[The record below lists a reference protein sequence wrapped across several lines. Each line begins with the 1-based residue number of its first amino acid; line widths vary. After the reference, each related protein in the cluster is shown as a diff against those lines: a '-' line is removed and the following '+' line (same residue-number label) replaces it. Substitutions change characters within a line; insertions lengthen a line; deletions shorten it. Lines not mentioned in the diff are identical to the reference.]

1 MSHPYFPI
9 EPFAYDKYNTGHML
23 EKKNKERCV
32 SLVYPR
38 LAPEDFNEQF
48 RPGMKIWVT
57 LPTGTYSGTL
67 IRTFGKN
74 GRTAEIQLDSGQ
86 VITVDVNQITAA
98 GTGYPPGGG
107 SYPPYPPPYPQ
118 PYPPRPYPPQPYPP
132 QPYPPQPYPPQPYP
146 PRPYPQPFPPMPY
159 PGGQLPGLP
168 PILPPGLPN
177 ILPGIFGNPR

>member
-1 MSHPYFPI
+1 
-9 EPFAYDKYNTGHML
+9 ML
-23 EKKNKERCV
+23 EKKNEERCV
-32 SLVYPR
+32 SLVNPR
-38 LAPEDFNEQF
+38 LAPEDFNQQF

-67 IRTFGKN
+67 IRTFGKD

-98 GTGYPPGGG
+98 GTGFPPGGG
-107 SYPPYPPPYPQ
+107 SYPPPYPPPY
-118 PYPPRPYPPQPYPP
+118 P

-146 PRPYPQPFPPMPY
+146 PRPYPQPYPPMPYPGGQY

-168 PILPPGLPN
+168 GLPPLLPGMPN